1 MSEEIRT
8 LARYSDGVCR
18 FDSEQ
23 WASTWATDAVWEMG
37 PMTKTGRDEISTSWQ
52 GMLARLD
59 GVIHAYL
66 NGWADLDEATGTGT
80 GRWYVIEHFKRPDE
94 DPMTMYG
101 YYDDEYCLE
110 EGQWEV
116 RPAVPQPHLL
126 RPTPDMS
133 GDFTA
138 SPTPASRD

>member
-8 LARYSDGVCR
+8 LLARYSDAVCR
-18 FDSEQ
+18 FDADQ
-23 WASTWATDAVWEMG
+23 WAATWATDAVWEMG

-66 NGWADLDEATGTGT
+66 NGWADLDEEAGTGT

-94 DPMTMYG
+94 GPMTMYG
-101 YYDDEYCLE
+101 FYDDEYCLE
-110 EGQWEV
+110 DGQWKFA
-116 RPAVPQPHLL
+116 RRSLHRIYYGP
-126 RPTPDMS
+126 PDMS
-133 GDFTA
+133 GDFTGFGL
-138 SPTPASRD
+138 

>member
-8 LARYSDGVCR
+8 LIARYADAVCR
-18 FDSEQ
+18 FDADQ
-23 WASTWATDAVWEMG
+23 WAATWATDAVWEMG
-37 PMTKTGRDEISTSWQ
+37 PMTKTGRDEIATSWK

-66 NGWADLDEATGTGT
+66 NGWADLDEETGTGT

-101 YYDDEYCLE
+101 FYDDEYCRE
-110 EGQWEV
+110 DSQWKFA
-116 RPAVPQPHLL
+116 RRALHRIYYGP
-126 RPTPDMS
+126 PDMS
-133 GDFTA
+133 GDFTGFGL
-138 SPTPASRD
+138 T